1 MREYRLNIMKLWA
14 TLHLGGFVQ
23 TTLRSQSDWRV
34 GVVASRIIILDRRSS
49 PTAGFL
55 EATEARLVLPFL
67 PLRSGLRAG
76 AVRKL
81 TFQTFQK
88 WFLVRGTVRIYLSII
103 HDEAALL
110 GDDEF
115 DGWVHLESQ
124 TGRMRGRVIY
134 LFRIWIQSL
143 ET

>member
-1 MREYRLNIMKLWA
+1 MWEYRLNIMKLWA
-14 TLHLGGFVQ
+14 TLHLVRFVQ

-34 GVVASRIIILDRRSS
+34 WVVASRIIILDRGDS
-49 PTAGFL
+49 PTASFL
-55 EATEARLVLPFL
+55 EAIEARVVPRHL
-67 PLRSGLRAG
+67 PLSSRLRAG

-103 HDEAALL
+103 NDEAAPI

-115 DGWVHLESQ
+115 DGWVHLEPLP
-124 TGRMRGRVIY
+124 GRMRGCVIH
-134 LFRIWIQSL
+134 LFRIWIQSW